1 MNTSAW
7 LGRSVAKLIPGQK
20 KQPKCDHPSADRP
33 QAAIKK
39 ELIAASSDALAARST
54 RERLAATLRA
64 REEALS
70 PRVLRR
76 TLEELKAIVDPRI
89 SEVEGGRRAQ
99 GVARWYAQAT
109 VAQRRDMW
117 LLMSEQFMADPRNVK
132 QAQARFAAAVG
143 TADEAAAEVEYRR
156 ATVSPRRRLLQRF
169 SVFDGGIR
177 FLVDLRAEMLPF
189 LKTDRR
195 LQALDVEM

>member
-109 VAQRRDMW
+109 LAQRRDMW
-117 LLMSEQFMADPRNVK
+117 LLMSEQFMADPRNV
-132 QAQARFAAAVG
+132 AARRSRVERVDRPSDG
-143 TADEAAAEVEYRR
+143 AAE
-156 ATVSPRRRLLQRF
+156 TPLLIAACGR
-169 SVFDGGIR
+169 S
-177 FLVDLRAEMLPF
+177 
-189 LKTDRR
+189 
-195 LQALDVEM
+195 ALGFW